1 MKKLFL
7 IPALL
12 FSLQLIAQT
21 NPFTRTTR
29 GNDFIRVKPEDQN
42 PTLTIRQQNPNV
54 ERKFGMYNFIRVR
67 PEDQN
72 PILIFKPSSNP
83 LPRRK

>member
-12 FSLQLIAQT
+12 FSFQIIAQVQPT
-21 NPFTRTTR
+21 ERTTK
-29 GNDFIRVKPEDQN
+29 GNDFIRIRPEDQN
-42 PTLTIRQQNPNV
+42 PTLTIRKINTDDG
-54 ERKFGMYNFIRVR
+54 RRFGIYNFIRVR

-72 PILIFKPSSNP
+72 PTLIYKPSSNVP
-83 LPRRK
+83 TRRK